1 MDQLTVFFENPF
13 WVGVFERQEQG
24 MLQTARV
31 VFGSEPKD
39 FEVYDFVLREYASL
53 KWSRPILVEDKVMRK
68 RNPKRVQRDV
78 QKAMKQKGISSKAQE
93 AMRLERDANKLERR
107 RLSKAERER
116 QKRMRFEKRQ
126 EKKKEKRKGH

>member
-1 MDQLTVFFENPF
+1 MDQLTVFFESPF
-13 WVGVFERQEQG
+13 WVGVFERQEDG

-31 VFGSEPKD
+31 VFGAEPKD
-39 FEVYDFVLREYASL
+39 FEVYEFVLREYAAL
-53 KWSRPILVEDKVMRK
+53 KWSRPIPLEEKEKRM

-78 QKAMKQKGISSKAQE
+78 QKAMKRKGISTKAQE
-93 AMRLERDANKLERR
+93 AMRLERDANKLERKGA
-107 RLSKAERER
+107 SKTEREY

>member
-39 FEVYDFVLREYASL
+39 FEVYDFVLREYAYL
-53 KWSRPILVEDKVMRK
+53 KWSRPILVEDKIMRK

-78 QKAMKQKGISSKAQE
+78 QKAMKRKGISTKAQE
-93 AMRLERDANKLERR
+93 AMRLERDANKLERKSR
-107 RLSKAERER
+107 SRAERER
-116 QKRMRFEKRQ
+116 QKQMRFEKHQ

>member
-78 QKAMKQKGISSKAQE
+78 QKAMKQKGISTKAQE
-93 AMRLERDANKLERR
+93 AMRLERDANKLERKS
-107 RLSKAERER
+107 LSKAERER